1 MRIVAAALTLA
12 VWGCAAWAL
21 LITTTNGGATTIPVR
36 ARLPLLAADTVAQ
49 ATPANLVLCNVTH
62 VVDGDT
68 VDVSGCSD
76 AGRIRLILINT
87 PEVSPGQ
94 CFGKE
99 SSAYT
104 ESHLLGRQVGLEKD
118 VSETDSFGR
127 KLRYVW
133 TNAELYNERIVRDGF
148 AEIALYPPDLKYQAR
163 VASAQVDAQS
173 AGRGLWSICGSV
185 GLPGTATPVHSPT
198 GSPTAGGGASTTATL
213 APTPPTSCTSASAA
227 ITSLDK
233 VLEVVT
239 VSGSGNLTGWYL
251 ISTKGNQRF
260 DFPSGFVLNGSV
272 GILSGTPSFANSAS
286 RLWWSV
292 ATQWNN
298 SEDDDA
304 VLYDCVGQPV
314 SYFDDGL

>member
-1 MRIVAAALTLA
+1 MAISVTIVVWLGAAVA
-12 VWGCAAWAL
+12 VQRTTPGGSAASV
-21 LITTTNGGATTIPVR
+21 PVR
-36 ARLPLLAADTVAQ
+36 ARVPLLAADSVARPTPASLIFCTVA
-49 ATPANLVLCNVTH
+49 H

-68 VDVSGCSD
+68 IDVSGCSD

-104 ESHLLGRQVGLEKD
+104 EAHLLGRQVGLEKD

-133 TNAELYNERIVRDGF
+133 SDGELYEERIVLDGF

-163 VASAQVDAQS
+163 IAAAQVDAQS
-173 AGRGLWSICGSV
+173 AVRGLWPVCGSV
-185 GLPGTATPVHSPT
+185 GIPGTPTTAHSPTPPPTLSATPSGTATPSPT
-198 GSPTAGGGASTTATL
+198 LTSACTASTAT
-213 APTPPTSCTSASAA
+213 
-227 ITSLDK
+227 ITEVDK
-233 VLEVVT
+233 FVEEVT
-239 VSGSGNLTGWYL
+239 ISGSGNLTGWYL

-260 DFPSGFVLNGSV
+260 DFPSGFQLDGSV
-272 GILSGTPSFANSAS
+272 KVVSGTPPFANSSS
-286 RLWWSV
+286 RLWWST

-298 SEDDDA
+298 NENDDA
-304 VLYDCVGQPV
+304 VLFNCVGQQV